1 MSCYPEC
8 SVASSDVI
16 FLLDSSTSVLETNFR
31 KVLAFVKEFLSEAY
45 FGAAGIRVGLVTY
58 STKVNVQFYLNS
70 YETKEEIFNAIDKVP
85 YTYGSTNT
93 AGGLEKLR
101 EEMFTHQ
108 HGDRPEAR
116 NIAIVVTD
124 GVSNV
129 NPFRTLDEAALLK
142 AADVH
147 IYGVGI
153 GLVELTELQ
162 QIVSKPA
169 EENTFL
175 AQNFDDLQGL
185 KRLVFAEMCPGM

>member
-1 MSCYPEC
+1 MPYYPEC
-8 SVASSDVI
+8 TVASSDVI

-58 STKVNVQFYLNS
+58 STNVNVQFYLNS
-70 YETKEEIFNAIDKVP
+70 YETKEEVFNAIDKVP

-93 AGGLEKLR
+93 ASGLEKLR
-101 EEMFTHQ
+101 KVMFTRE
-108 HGDRPEAR
+108 HGDRPESR

-129 NPFRTLDEAALLK
+129 NPYRTLDEAALLK
-142 AADVH
+142 DADVH

-169 EENTFL
+169 KENTFL